1 MFHLHIRR
9 VSRSRAKG
17 ALSRLDYIRRQG
29 RYLNRG
35 DVVRL
40 VVDGAMPNWALGDL
54 AHYWRALDH
63 ESMRANAR
71 ILYSV
76 EAAIPR
82 ALTPRQQND
91 LTMRFTAYVARMSAG
106 RPRRGDLPHV
116 LAIHE
121 GLRSDDA
128 ITGRQPNPHMHCL
141 FSTSIHDG
149 VSRSVRQWFRRAN
162 SVEPKLGGAPRSTYI
177 GQLRWLYRVRE
188 AWARMANAA
197 LRMAG
202 LPATLDHRS
211 HYARGLVQ
219 LPTRHL
225 GPKEA
230 ARARAGK
237 PSRKASQNEAIR
249 RFNAKLEAAQAMHR
263 AAAQRCKEAQRS
275 EEEDREGLKEALKR
289 ERRNVHRILE
299 AHPLAGGMASLLG
312 NAAVL
317 LVCRDA
323 SHPVVDIKGDG
334 IRGLLADVLRE
345 VGPIWSP
352 MRVHDRLWLIEPN
365 NGDLVVIGP
374 GFVASEHARLA
385 GVVAR
390 VARALR
396 LGRVIGYAN
405 DDGRAEVMR
414 LVGDE
419 ADQMNLQCDWRDRK
433 TTKPVLPS
441 RP

>member
-9 VSRSRAKG
+9 VSRGRAKG

-29 RYLNRG
+29 RYLKRG

-40 VVDGAMPNWALGDL
+40 VVDGAMPDWTMGDL
-54 AHYWRALDH
+54 STYWRALDY
-63 ESMRANAR
+63 EPMRANAR
-71 ILYSV
+71 LLYSV

-82 ALTPRQQND
+82 ALTPWQQND
-91 LTMRFTAYVARMSAG
+91 LTIRFIAYVARMSVG
-106 RPRRGDLPHV
+106 RPRRGVLPHV

-128 ITGRQPNPHMHCL
+128 ITGRLPNPHMHGL

-149 VSRSVRQWFRRAN
+149 VSRPMKQWFRRAN
-162 SVEPKLGGAPRSTYI
+162 SLQPKLGGAPRSTYI

-202 LPATLDHRS
+202 QPATLDHRS
-211 HYARGLVQ
+211 HHARGLVQ
-219 LPTRHL
+219 LPTKHL
-225 GPKEA
+225 GPKDA
-230 ARARAGK
+230 ARTRAGK
-237 PSRKASQNEAIR
+237 PSRKTLQNDAIR
-249 RFNAKLEAAQAMHR
+249 KFNAKLEEAQAMHR
-263 AAAQRCKEAQRS
+263 AAAKRVEEAQRS
-275 EEEDREGLKEALKR
+275 EEEDREGLKDALKR

-299 AHPLAGGMASLLG
+299 THPLSGGMESLLG

-317 LVCRDA
+317 LVCRDP

-334 IRGLLADVLRE
+334 IRGLLAEVLRE
-345 VGPIWSP
+345 VGPVWSP
-352 MRVHDRLWLIEPN
+352 MRVHDQLWLIEPE
-365 NGDLVVIGP
+365 NGDLIVIGP

-390 VARALR
+390 VARALQ

-414 LVGDE
+414 LVGGE
-419 ADQMNLQCDWRDRK
+419 TDQVNLQCDWRERK